1 VTTLWLI
8 VGFTGQAMFS
18 MRFLVQWI
26 SSERARRS
34 VIPIAFWY
42 FSLAGGAIL
51 LAYAIWRQDPV
62 FIVGQA
68 TGLLIYSRN
77 LYFIHKRRRRRE
89 AVLARREQRGE
100 DRAPAALAGSHAR
113 PA

>member
-18 MRFLVQWI
+18 MRFLVQWL

-89 AVLARREQRGE
+89 AVLAQREQRGAA
-100 DRAPAALAGSHAR
+100 DALGPQRARTA
-113 PA
+113 